1 MPATGSLRV
10 TSTPSEAILK
20 VDGATK
26 GTTPLTVTGLSLGS
40 HTVEVSKS
48 GYTPYTTAV
57 TIYDAQT
64 TNLNTAL
71 GYVYTDTDTLPDIV
85 EVIGFKDPFGNTRTS
100 DPTLADTDGDGLTDD
115 YEAGVLYTDLSGHT
129 FWKVRSNPRKVDSDG
144 DGLDDYSE
152 LMDYESDPL
161 NPDTD
166 HDLLTDGLEV
176 QFGTDPTNPDTYGDK
191 IGDYE
196 RYTNKYLDYNYVTN
210 LPWKDNEI
218 ARELTLGIAKGDWA
232 SDGHDNLYYQTGQF
246 VSQLFCVGS
255 ARDAYV
261 DYLHGEDMS
270 AALNAIGAVPG
281 TKVEETLITYIG
293 THTGVTPR
301 FIALVGAGKLTEKV
315 AKAKY
320 GTELVEYLKNTRGL
334 TETKIVALMG
344 KEIDLSVVKKLL
356 HEYPFVRLQKG
367 VFADPL

>member
-191 IGDYE
+191 IGD
-196 RYTNKYLDYNYVTN
+196 
-210 LPWKDNEI
+210 
-218 ARELTLGIAKGDWA
+218 
-232 SDGHDNLYYQTGQF
+232 
-246 VSQLFCVGS
+246 
-255 ARDAYV
+255 
-261 DYLHGEDMS
+261 
-270 AALNAIGAVPG
+270 
-281 TKVEETLITYIG
+281 
-293 THTGVTPR
+293 
-301 FIALVGAGKLTEKV
+301 
-315 AKAKY
+315 
-320 GTELVEYLKNTRGL
+320 
-334 TETKIVALMG
+334 
-344 KEIDLSVVKKLL
+344 
-356 HEYPFVRLQKG
+356 
-367 VFADPL
+367 